1 MKIYKAYY
9 DSRNF
14 SFEAFAET
22 EAKAHALLLAGLKE
36 HGRQY
41 QCEPDWFMYGD
52 SDCIEV
58 VEYQM
63 GKAYRD
69 CSVIKIKDHK
79 DLFEIHKKENANV

>member
-22 EAKAHALLLAGLKE
+22 KAKAHAILLAGLKE
-36 HGRQY
+36 HGKQY
-41 QCEPDWFMYGD
+41 NCEPDWFMYGD

-58 VEYQM
+58 VEYVL

-69 CSVIKIKDHK
+69 RDFIQIKDR
-79 DLFEIHKKENANV
+79 DSLFNIHKKEYQNA

>member
-1 MKIYKAYY
+1 MKIYRAYY

-14 SFEAFAET
+14 SFEAFAAEK
-22 EAKAHALLLAGLKE
+22 EKAHALLLEGLKK
-36 HGRQY
+36 HGEQY

-58 VEYQM
+58 VDYEI

-69 CSVIKIKDHK
+69 RSII
-79 DLFEIHKKENANV
+79 